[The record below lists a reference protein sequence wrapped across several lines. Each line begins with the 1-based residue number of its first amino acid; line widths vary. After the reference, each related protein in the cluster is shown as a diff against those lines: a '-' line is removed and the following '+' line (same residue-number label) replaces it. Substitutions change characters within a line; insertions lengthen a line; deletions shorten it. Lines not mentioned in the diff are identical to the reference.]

1 MWPAKW
7 TFETYSG
14 YLLPIIIDTYPNEA
28 VLVNMF
34 ISGAYPAEALLYPQ
48 VFADSAVGSVPRS
61 QANI

>member
-7 TFETYSG
+7 TFENYSG
-14 YLLPIIIDTYPNEA
+14 YLLPIIIDTYPDEA
-28 VLVNMF
+28 VLVKPF
-34 ISGAYPAEALLYPQ
+34 ISGEYPADTLLYPQ